1 MKLPTNR
8 NFGLV
13 FSIFFLVLSAYFY
26 LNFNMNLSTIIFIFL
41 SLIFFIFGIL
51 NSKVLYP
58 INLIWYKFGIL
69 LGKIVSPI
77 IMGIIFFL
85 VVTPI
90 GIFLKIIKKDILN
103 LKFNKNKTYWIQ
115 KDGPKSNMK
124 NQF

>member
-1 MKLPTNR
+1 MKLPSNR

-51 NSKVLYP
+51 NSKILYP

>member
-26 LNFNMNLSTIIFIFL
+26 LNFNMNLSTIIFISL

>member
-58 INLIWYKFGIL
+58 INLIWHKFGIL